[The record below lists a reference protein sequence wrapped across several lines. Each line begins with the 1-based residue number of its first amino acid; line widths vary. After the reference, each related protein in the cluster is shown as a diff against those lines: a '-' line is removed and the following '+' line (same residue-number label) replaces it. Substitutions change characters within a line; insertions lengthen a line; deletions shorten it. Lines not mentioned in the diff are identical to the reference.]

1 MVLVL
6 GGIYAVLS
14 LEKNNVIPYVVKGLK
29 FLEFRGFNGSG
40 VAVPMDVITVYKDVD
55 RIDHVYEKHRLD
67 KLFTWIA
74 LGHTRY
80 ATHGKPHVE
89 NTQPHTDCG
98 NRIAVAGDGAIV
110 NYEVIKDEMIMKGH
124 RVISRC
130 DFEIVA
136 HMIEENISKGYD
148 FLSSFR
154 ETLKNVDGFYSIV
167 ALDSKQKMLV
177 AYVHGPPLYVGVS
190 RDLIVVSSGRGA
202 MYGVINKYFKLG
214 RGEIAVVNQDG
225 VRIESIEG
233 MAIGKEF
240 RMLDID
246 NRYIDKDGFPHH
258 MLREIYEVPEALL
271 RTLYS
276 IQEKYLSFASKLVVD
291 AEKIFIVGNGTS
303 LHAAYIGS
311 YYLSELAGVTPI
323 VVSAAEFPLY
333 HVDNVAPGT
342 VVIAIS
348 QSGETGDVLTS
359 VFEAKL
365 RGATILG
372 LTNYIGSRLANLSNL
387 YLPIGAGPELAIP
400 ATKTFTSTL
409 LLLYLIALRA
419 GKTSKRIDD
428 KEYRDRVDEIKKFS
442 LELEKNMEII
452 EKQTEEPAKSIAN
465 CRSGYI
471 VSRGLTYP
479 LALEGALKFKETAY
493 IHAEGVEAG
502 EFKHGPQTII
512 EKGMFTIFI
521 MPIEKQALQDTYNLI
536 SMAIEKEAT
545 TTVIGFE
552 TTTKIHEL
560 SNVQKVLIPFTSRYL
575 APIALAIPLQF
586 LAYKLGVILNR
597 PIDSPRYLSKTVH

>member
-1 MVLVL
+1 M
-6 GGIYAVLS
+6 GGIYAALS
-14 LEKNNVIPYVVKGLK
+14 IKKNNVIPYIVKGLK
-29 FLEFRGFNGSG
+29 LLEFRGFSGSG
-40 VAVPMDVITVYKDVD
+40 IAIPIDGIVVYKDVY
-55 RIDHVYEKHRLD
+55 RIDYVYERYGLD
-67 KLFTWIA
+67 KVFSWIA

-80 ATHGKPHVE
+80 ATHGKPHIE
-89 NTQPHTDCG
+89 NTQPHVDCG
-98 NRIAVAGDGAIV
+98 SRVAVAGDGAIA
-110 NYEVIKDEMIMKGH
+110 NYEVLKDEVVLKGH
-124 RVISRC
+124 RVVSRC
-130 DFEIVA
+130 DFEIIA
-136 HMIEENISKGYD
+136 HMIEENIGKGYD
-148 FLSSFR
+148 FVSAFR
-154 ETLKNVDGFYSIV
+154 KVLKDIDGFYSV
-167 ALDSKQKMLV
+167 VVLDLEQKMFT
-177 AYVHGPPLYVGVS
+177 AYVRGPPLYVGIS
-190 RDLIVVSSGRGA
+190 DDFIVISSGRGA
-202 MYGVINKYFKLG
+202 LYSVVDKYFKLD
-214 RGEIAVVNQDG
+214 RGEIAIVNQNG
-225 VRIESIEG
+225 VHVETIEG
-233 MAIGKEF
+233 KVVSKELKV
-240 RMLDID
+240 LDID
-246 NRYIDKDGFPHH
+246 SKYVDRDGYPHH
-258 MLREIYEVPEALL
+258 MLREIYEIPEAIL

-276 IQEKYLSFASKLVVD
+276 VQEKYLSFASRVIVD
-291 AEKIFIVGNGTS
+291 AEKIFMIGNGTS

-387 YLPIGAGPELAIP
+387 YLPIGAGPELAVP